1 MIGFARGAVDNKA
14 RTRKEKALPYLPF
27 LRAACAS
34 ALGTRSQEVKGG
46 TARNLYLPGKVFR
59 DFCRI
64 HDSRSNEY
72 EESVITYQQSLPL
85 TQAAS
90 DRPEAMFHAF
100 ITLLK
105 RSARVFRRKTCQPG

>member
-1 MIGFARGAVDNKA
+1 M
-14 RTRKEKALPYLPF
+14 KEKALPYLPF

-90 DRPEAMFHAF
+90 DRPESMFHAL
-100 ITLLK
+100 ITL
-105 RSARVFRRKTCQPG
+105 KTVCKSVPP